1 MVTQTKTASKRGA
14 AKQATSKEIPLK
26 QGTQFEQKPIPRE
39 IGVAHTSIFDFDYCV
54 FGENKDL
61 KFPYSIQTFKRM
73 VSSSIAIASA
83 LNAVKVIALRV
94 PRYIEPY
101 DQTEDSIKKAKFVDE
116 CLGITKDNND
126 MTHSFD
132 DFLRDALSMNQYGFS
147 IHEKV
152 FRYRNYKYGSKY
164 DDGLIGI
171 KRLPIRPQDSIA
183 TFVYDKHGRDLVAI
197 EQKQTQRRI
206 NAVDLIRKNNGLAKI
221 NRENFLKFNA
231 DNGQDETQSTSP
243 LVHLYETWR
252 ELQRYKDLENIASS
266 KNLNGL
272 PVLWMPAEYMTDDI
286 DDETSLVYRTLK
298 DGISKI
304 SIGQQTSLILPSDRE
319 DQSGS
324 GGKLFDFSLMSASS
338 SNITAITSII
348 ERLENQI
355 YQCLFADVLQ
365 MGNERGGNSNLAS
378 AKSSMLNMLVE
389 NRIKE
394 IFTVI
399 NNDLIPDLF
408 RRNGWDITKTPRLRY
423 GTLKEVTMEVFAK
436 AIQQLKATKTIAV
449 TPKNINYIAEQMGLP
464 ERIKDDATREE
475 MLEILGN
482 NDEDESKSGS
492 SFNTPSGGMNGQGKD
507 VASDD
512 RNAANLNK
520 K

>member
-1 MVTQTKTASKRGA
+1 MATQTKTASKRGA
-14 AKQATSKEIPLK
+14 AAKDTPLK
-26 QGTQFEQKPIPRE
+26 QGKEYEQKPIPRE
-39 IGVAHTSIFDFDYCV
+39 AGVSHASVFDFDYCV
-54 FGENKDL
+54 FSENQDL

-132 DFLRDALSMNQYGFS
+132 DFLRDALSMNQFGFS

-152 FRYRNYKYGSKY
+152 FRYRNHKYGSKY
-164 DDGLIGI
+164 DDGLIGV
-171 KRLPIRPQDSIA
+171 KRLPIRPQESIA
-183 TFVYDKHGRDLVAI
+183 TFKYDKHGRDLVAI
-197 EQKQTQRRI
+197 EQKQTTRRVNLVEMI
-206 NAVDLIRKNNGLAKI
+206 KKNNGLAKI
-221 NRENFLKFNA
+221 SRDRFLKFNA
-231 DNGQDETQSTSP
+231 DTGQDDTQSTSP
-243 LVHLYETWR
+243 LVYLYETWR

-272 PVLWMPAEYMTDDI
+272 PVLWMPADYMI
-286 DDETSLVYRTLK
+286 DDVDDEASAVFRTLR

-304 SIGQQTSLILPSDRE
+304 SIGQQTSLSLPSDRE

-464 ERIKDDATREE
+464 ERVSEDLSKEE
-475 MLEILGN
+475 LSEILGV
-482 NDEDESKSGS
+482 NDEDESRAGDGLAKGSG
-492 SFNTPSGGMNGQGKD
+492 NGTSDK

>member
-1 MVTQTKTASKRGA
+1 MATQTKTASKRGA
-14 AKQATSKEIPLK
+14 TTTKKTPLK
-26 QGTQFEQKPIPRE
+26 QGNEFEQKPIARE
-39 IGVAHTSIFDFDYCV
+39 VGVSHASVFDFDYCV
-54 FGENKDL
+54 FGENQDL
-61 KFPYSIQTFKRM
+61 KFPYSIQTYKRM
-73 VSSSIAIASA
+73 VASSIAIASA

-94 PRYIEPY
+94 PRYVEPY
-101 DQTEDSIKKAKFVDE
+101 DQSEDAIKKAQFVDE
-116 CLGITKDNND
+116 CLGVTKDNND

-132 DFLRDALSMNQYGFS
+132 DFLRDALTMNQFGFS

-171 KRLPIRPQDSIA
+171 KRLPIRPQESIA
-183 TFVYDKHGRDLVAI
+183 TFEYDKHGRDLVAI
-197 EQKQTQRRI
+197 KQKQSQRR
-206 NAVDLIRKNNGLAKI
+206 ASVVELIKANNGLAKI
-221 NRENFLKFNA
+221 KREYFLKFNA

-243 LVHLYETWR
+243 LKDVYEVWR

-272 PVLWMPAEYMTDDI
+272 PVLWMPAEYMTDDV
-286 DDETSLVYRTLK
+286 DDETSLVYRTLR

-338 SNITAITSII
+338 SNITAITAII

-449 TPKNINYIAEQMGLP
+449 TPKNINYIAEQIGLP
-464 ERIKDDATREE
+464 ERVSEDLSKEE
-475 MLEILGN
+475 LSEILGVE
-482 NDEDESKSGS
+482 DEDDSRSGD
-492 SFNTPSGGMNGQGKD
+492 GMNKQGHGTSDK
-507 VASDD
+507 VAEDD

>member
-1 MVTQTKTASKRGA
+1 MATQTKTASKRGA
-14 AKQATSKEIPLK
+14 TTKDAPLK
-26 QGTQFEQKPIPRE
+26 QGKEYEQKPIPRE
-39 IGVAHTSIFDFDYCV
+39 AGVSHASVFDFDYCV
-54 FGENKDL
+54 FGENQDL

-116 CLGITKDNND
+116 CLGVTKDNND

-132 DFLRDALSMNQYGFS
+132 DFLRDALSMNQFGFS

-152 FRYRNYKYGSKY
+152 FRYRNHKYGSKY
-164 DDGLIGI
+164 DDGLIGV
-171 KRLPIRPQDSIA
+171 KRLPIRPQESIA
-183 TFVYDKHGRDLVAI
+183 TFVYDKQGRDLIAV
-197 EQKQTQRRI
+197 EQKQTTRRVNLVEMI
-206 NAVDLIRKNNGLAKI
+206 KKNNGLAKI
-221 NRENFLKFNA
+221 NRDRFLKFNA
-231 DNGQDETQSTSP
+231 DTGQDDTQSTSP
-243 LVHLYETWR
+243 LVYLYETWR

-272 PVLWMPAEYMTDDI
+272 PVLWMPADYMI
-286 DDETSLVYRTLK
+286 DDVDDEASAVFRTLR

-464 ERIKDDATREE
+464 ERVSEDLSKEE
-475 MLEILGN
+475 LSEILGV
-482 NDEDESKSGS
+482 NDEDDSRSGDGMSKGA
-492 SFNTPSGGMNGQGKD
+492 GNGTSDK